1 MPPVRKSAVSALAS
15 CQAHGWAQ
23 RPKVPAALQVDGM
36 QMILR
41 GVVAVFVLCSAL
53 LFLVTLGTRKSNIDY
68 ELVQSLDDSV
78 PLQKNS
84 QFQFQVPLSQL
95 DETKV
100 GDVIQGQVP
109 IGGSNGGQV
118 AFTGQVTSGRG
129 ISSSTGSLTVTRPV
143 FAISKNKRAN

>member
-1 MPPVRKSAVSALAS
+1 
-15 CQAHGWAQ
+15 
-23 RPKVPAALQVDGM
+23 M
-36 QMILR
+36 QMIFR
-41 GVVAVFVLCSAL
+41 GVVAVAALCSVL
-53 LFLVTLGTRKSNIDY
+53 LFLVTLGTRENKNDY

-84 QFQFQVPLSQL
+84 RFQFQVPLSQL
-95 DETKV
+95 DETNV

-129 ISSSTGSLTVTRPV
+129 ISSSTGSLTVTLCLH
-143 FAISKNKRAN
+143 